1 MRQVRLAL
9 GPDALII
16 SNRRVSGG
24 VEILA
29 TDSSAVDDAES
40 HVQSQTPASAPPS
53 PSATPSPSAPPQLPP
68 QGERP
73 AMPSPMSPLG
83 AYAAAFQAAYG
94 PAGEQSKP
102 VAASQ
107 PAATHQP
114 AVSSQPPASAPPPS
128 TGSAGPN
135 IIDVLGDLRG
145 SLENR
150 ID

>member
-1 MRQVRLAL
+1 
-9 GPDALII
+9 
-16 SNRRVSGG
+16 
-24 VEILA
+24 
-29 TDSSAVDDAES
+29 
-40 HVQSQTPASAPPS
+40 
-53 PSATPSPSAPPQLPP
+53 

-114 AVSSQPPASAPPPS
+114 AVASQPPASAPPPS

-135 IIDVLGDLRG
+135 IMDVLGDLRG

-150 ID
+150 IDELMWGNQLRSAPQAASLFQVLLGFGFSTALLRALLKRLPEQFSSRAALQWAREE